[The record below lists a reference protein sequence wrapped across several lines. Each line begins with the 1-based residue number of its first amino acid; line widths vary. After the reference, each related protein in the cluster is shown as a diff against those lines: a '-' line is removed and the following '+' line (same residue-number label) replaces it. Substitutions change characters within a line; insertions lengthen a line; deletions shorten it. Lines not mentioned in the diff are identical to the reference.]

1 MKARIIKLL
10 KLLVPI
16 AIGVYLTWYFFSGMT
31 DEEIQKTKDA
41 FFEANYLWVALGVFV
56 ALLSHLS
63 RAYRWLLLAEPLG
76 FKPRLSNSYHAVM
89 AGYIINY
96 TVPRSGELARAGL
109 LTTYENV
116 PFEKGF
122 ATIVIERVIDVMMFG
137 LIFFISGLLQAN
149 SEGITQITES
159 HEQQPNPWMPYI
171 IAGGLALMVLGII
184 IYFRVERFRKL
195 FNNKMRGF
203 YEGLRSIWTMRKKWV
218 FILHTFFIWTC
229 YVAGIWIFAQAFPET
244 KEMSISCVFAAFV
257 VGAMA
262 IAVLPGGIGAYPAW
276 ISLVLLNMYDIDF
289 PAYGVFMWVIQTL
302 MLVVLGLL
310 SLFLIQRQ
318 PVVNTT
324 RKS

>member
-1 MKARIIKLL
+1 LKARIIKLL
-10 KLLVPI
+10 KLFVPI

-76 FKPRLSNSYHAVM
+76 FKPRLVNSYHAVM

-149 SEGITQITES
+149 SEGIRQITES
-159 HEQQPNPWMPYI
+159 QEQQSNPWMPYI
-171 IAGGLALMVLGII
+171 IAGGAALMVLGVV
-184 IYFRVERFRKL
+184 IYVKVERFRKL
-195 FNNKMRGF
+195 FNEKMLGF
-203 YEGLRSIWTMRKKWV
+203 LQGLKSIWTMRKKWV
-218 FILHTFFIWTC
+218 FIFHTFFIWGC
-229 YVAGIWIFAQAFPET
+229 YVAGIW
-244 KEMSISCVFAAFV
+244 MSISCVFAAFV
-257 VGAMA
+257 VGSMA
-262 IAVLPGGIGAYPAW
+262 IALLPGGIGAYPAW

-289 PAYGVFMWVIQTL
+289 PAYGVFMWVIQTM

-318 PVVNTT
+318 PVLNTT